1 MWSPRRILIATF
13 CALGVAGLAALFL
26 WPGDGREVERLLQDA
41 VEAMRPFPRRI
52 DDATELVEARA
63 EGRRMTYVYR
73 LLQEVPVEVE
83 QQRRN
88 LERVVC
94 SAEPMRNALREG
106 VVFVYEYRAKDEPG
120 RTLARIEISR
130 CP

>member
-1 MWSPRRILIATF
+1 MWTPRRILIAAS
-13 CALGVAGLAALFL
+13 CALGVAGLAALFF
-26 WPGDGREVERLLQDA
+26 WPGDGREVERQLQDA

-73 LLQEVPVEVE
+73 LLQDVPVEAE

-88 LERVVC
+88 LERAVC
-94 SAEPMRNALREG
+94 AAEPMRNALREG
-106 VVFVYEYRAKDEPG
+106 VVFAYEYRAKDEPG
-120 RTLARIEISR
+120 RVLAQIEISR

>member
-1 MWSPRRILIATF
+1 MWTPRRILIAVL
-13 CALGVAGLAALFL
+13 CAAGVAGLVALFF
-26 WPGDGREVERLLQDA
+26 WPGDGREVERQLQDA

-73 LLQEVPVEVE
+73 LLQDVPVEGD

-88 LERVVC
+88 LERAVC
-94 SAEPMRNALREG
+94 AAEPMRNALREG
-106 VVFVYEYRAKDEPG
+106 VVFVYEYRAKDDPG
-120 RTLARIEISR
+120 RMVTRIEIAR

>member
-1 MWSPRRILIATF
+1 MWSPRRILIAAL
-13 CALGVAGLAALFL
+13 CAAGIAVVAALFF
-26 WPGDGREVERLLQDA
+26 WPSDGREVERQLQDA

-73 LLQEVPVEVE
+73 LLQDVPVETDR
-83 QQRRN
+83 QRAN

-94 SAEPMRNALREG
+94 AAEPMRNALREG
-106 VVFVYEYRAKDEPG
+106 VVFVYEYRAKDAPD
-120 RTLARIEISR
+120 RMLTRIEISR